1 MKYLRSIITIGIIS
15 PAATIVGCGVG
26 VNNLD
31 IRKVDAEQAL
41 LNQEFDQTYYCV
53 DNDGNVELLLHQSG
67 GEEGNIE
74 QMVYLRTFWRV
85 VPGKTG
91 ADPSGTNA
99 YVTYFIISG
108 NRGAIYRGAGMV
120 LLKGKPGRHRLGAN
134 IKSANLD
141 LVNHSAHFP
150 DIFGAAVM
158 SGKISAR
165 HDKAAL
171 RKIYRRFER
180 RTRPLES

>member
-1 MKYLRSIITIGIIS
+1 MKYFRSSITIVIVSVSATTIMGC
-15 PAATIVGCGVG
+15 AAGT
-26 VNNLD
+26 NNLD
-31 IRKVDAEQAL
+31 IRKIDAEQTL
-41 LNQEFDQTYYCV
+41 LNQDFDQAYYGV

-67 GEEGNIE
+67 GKEGTIE
-74 QMVYLRTFWRV
+74 QVVYVRTFWRV
-85 VPGKTG
+85 IPGKTG

-99 YVTYFIISG
+99 YVTYFIIAG

-120 LLKGKPGRHRLGAN
+120 LLKGKPGRRRLGAN

-150 DIFGAAVM
+150 DVFGAAVM
-158 SGKISAR
+158 NGRISAK

-171 RKIYRRFER
+171 RKI
-180 RTRPLES
+180 